1 MWIQAT
7 IAATIQTIVFALS
20 AIPHFPAERADTWY
34 TVQVLA
40 TSPENRPAL
49 LSIYESLREKGHL
62 VYHGPTHVGGRPYLR
77 LHAGIFDEWDQARAY
92 AREIRKTW
100 GFDGFVAK
108 TEVGVARCEDRFR
121 IVTTPSGIWLATAA
135 SAKLLYAPADGSI
148 DMEHTAPQISPDG
161 AAIVFYADHRIV
173 RMTLDTG
180 AIQILRQGSP
190 DGEELLSSVVR
201 WSPDGRHLAYLD
213 AVAWELPTRLWIL
226 PSDGRGNRCLFA
238 DETGQTKAKSFQWHP
253 RENRIFC
260 VIGPTHGTVSLGGS
274 LYCVGLDGR
283 RTTIVAADPA
293 GGTEVLSEFR
303 ITRNLLQ
310 YRVARHDADGADPQ
324 YALYERTLDDLD

>member
-7 IAATIQTIVFALS
+7 IAGTMATVMFALS
-20 AIPHFPAERADTWY
+20 ALPHFPAERADTWY

-49 LSIYESLREKGHL
+49 LSIYESLREEGHL
-62 VYHGPTHVGGRPYLR
+62 VYHGPTRVGGRSYLR
-77 LHAGIFDEWDQARAY
+77 LRAGIFDERDQAQAY
-92 AREIRKTW
+92 AREIRTTRR
-100 GFDGFVAK
+100 FDGFVAK
-108 TEVGVARCEDRFR
+108 AEVGVARCGDRFR
-121 IVTTPSGIWLATAA
+121 LVTTPSGIWRATAA

-173 RMTLDTG
+173 RVTLDTG
-180 AIQILRQGSP
+180 VMQILRQGSP
-190 DGEELLSSVVR
+190 EGEELLNSVVR
-201 WSPDGRHLAYLD
+201 WSPDGRYLAYLD
-213 AVAWELPTRLWIL
+213 AVDWELPTKLWIL
-226 PSDGRGNRCLFA
+226 RSDGSGHHCLFA

-253 RENRIFC
+253 RANRVFC

-274 LYCVGLDGR
+274 LCCIGLDGR
-283 RTTIVAADPA
+283 RTKIVAADLA

-303 ITRNLLQ
+303 ITRDLLQ
-310 YRVARHDADGADPQ
+310 YRIVRHDADGADPQ
-324 YALYERTLDDLD
+324 YALYERTLDDLN